1 MCPSGASAGV
11 YVPRDHIIFTMK
23 TSYEI
28 LVGDEDGGE
37 RLDLFLSEHIPEL
50 SRSRIQKAIRSGDV
64 LVSGTPA
71 RKAATR
77 VHEGELIALSFS
89 PPRPPGVRP
98 EAIPLDI
105 VYEDEHLLVVNKP
118 PGMVVHPAPGHDRG
132 TLVHALLAHCR
143 DLSGVGG
150 VLRPG
155 IVHRLDSGT
164 SGLLVVAKS
173 DEVHIALS
181 RQLMERTV
189 KRIYYAV
196 VWGEMPGP
204 EGVLEFPIGRSPR
217 DRKKMAVVPQGGR
230 EAVTAYYVLDT
241 YRPFQYIRIKLG
253 TGRTHQIRVHLSFT
267 GHPVLGDPVYGGRKL
282 RKGGL
287 GRRETGTA
295 LRVLALLK
303 RQALHA
309 GELSFI
315 HPLTS
320 TRLAFTAPAPSD
332 FESVLETLRAEARPA
347 AEGNTGA

>member
-1 MCPSGASAGV
+1 
-11 YVPRDHIIFTMK
+11 MK
-23 TSYEI
+23 NSYEI

-37 RLDLFLSEHIPEL
+37 RLDIVLAEHIPEL
-50 SRSRIQKAIRSGDV
+50 SRSRIQKAIHAGDV
-64 LVSGTPA
+64 FVSGIPA

-77 VHEGELIALSFS
+77 VHEGELIELAFS
-89 PPRPPGVRP
+89 PPRPLEIRP

-150 VLRPG
+150 VMRPG

-181 RQLMERTV
+181 KQLMERTV
-189 KRIYYAV
+189 KRVYYAV
-196 VWGEMPGP
+196 VWGEMPES

-217 DRKKMAVVPQGGR
+217 DRKRMAVVSRGGR

-241 YRPFQYIRIKLG
+241 FSPFQYIRIKLG

-282 RKGGL
+282 RKGSL
-287 GRRETGTA
+287 AQREARTA
-295 LRVLALLK
+295 RKVLALLD

-315 HPLTS
+315 HPMTAE
-320 TRLAFTAPAPSD
+320 RVVFTALAPPD
-332 FESVLETLRAEARPA
+332 FQSALDMLRRGVNYA

>member
-1 MCPSGASAGV
+1 
-11 YVPRDHIIFTMK
+11 MK
-23 TSYEI
+23 KSYEI

-37 RLDLFLSEHIPEL
+37 RIDLFLSEHIPEL
-50 SRSRIQKAIRSGDV
+50 SRSRIQKAIRAGDV
-64 LVSGTPA
+64 FVSGTPT

-77 VHEGELIALSFS
+77 VHEGELIEIAFS
-89 PPRPPGVRP
+89 PPRLLEVQP

-118 PGMVVHPAPGHDRG
+118 PGMVVHPAPGHDCG

-143 DLSGVGG
+143 DLSGIGG

-181 RQLMERTV
+181 RQLMVRTV
-189 KRIYYAV
+189 KRVYYAV
-196 VWGEMPGP
+196 VWGEMPES

-217 DRKKMAVVPQGGR
+217 DRKRMAVVPQGGR

-282 RKGGL
+282 RKGGFA
-287 GRRETGTA
+287 RHETGTA
-295 LRVLALLK
+295 RKVLALLG

-315 HPLTS
+315 HPLTAE
-320 TRLAFTAPAPSD
+320 RLVFTAPAPPD
-332 FESVLETLRAEARPA
+332 FQSVLDVLRGEASLTE
-347 AEGNTGA
+347 EGNTGA